1 MNIKQN
7 TNYAYKLKQL
17 DNPSFENVMDLSVE
31 FYHSLPQDIQDEM
44 LDALKRGVDILDCEP
59 LMLTYTFS
67 YGKMQ
72 QDNFGHA
79 FCCLPDR
86 FLELDA
92 INIID
97 YGCGQAFGTI
107 CYGDFL
113 RKNGYDQRIKSIT
126 LIDPSDICLK
136 RAALHASVFF
146 PDAEIKTVNKKFD
159 DLTNEDIIY
168 SNDIP
173 TFNVFSNVQD
183 LLNFDLDRFANLVK
197 RCIKGYNFFV
207 CLESF
212 PDTRKEKRL
221 ERLVSILK
229 GECSCQ
235 EAWYRYEQY
244 CKNDLNCLVRVF
256 PIGDF
261 PMLQT
266 NEEIA
271 ADFKELFYHQ
281 YGLPLPDNYE
291 LAVINNKKDYSELT
305 TVIIRYLEEGFV
317 WKCPNHKDILS
328 YCIQPL
334 RFGLDNIEKKDI
346 ELNVNDDIVGV
357 LVNKQYHIFIVV
369 ASRKAT

>member
-1 MNIKQN
+1 MMIEQN
-7 TNYAYKLKQL
+7 TNYAYKLKYM
-17 DNPSFENVMDLSVE
+17 DNPTFDKVRDLSTK
-31 FYHSLPQDIQDEM
+31 FYRELPQALQDE
-44 LDALKRGVDILDCEP
+44 LFEALNRGIDILDSEP

-126 LIDPSDICLK
+126 LIDPSDICMK

-197 RCIKGYNFFV
+197 RCIMGYNFFV